1 MKRCSKCVLPDTTPN
16 ITFDEQGVCNYCNTY
31 QKFDYKGEDKLIEL
45 LEAQKKRNSKYDCMV
60 NISGG
65 RDSSYTLLKLVK
77 DYDMNVLV
85 VNYKNSFTDP
95 QARANIQNATD
106 ILGMD
111 LISFETK
118 TGVAED
124 TFRHSLNAWIQKPS
138 PAMVPMMCVACK
150 NMWWDTLKI
159 AKKNNIKCIVS
170 GGNPLEESSFKIE
183 LLDASRD
190 AGIDSHFTATIKG
203 VFSELLKNTSYINY
217 KQLHVMIWGFLFGD
231 QYSIGPRIYGRNIER
246 IDLFHYIPWKE
257 EEVLSRIKSE
267 LNWDYPHNLEST
279 WRFDCMIG
287 HLKDALYMKTLGL
300 TEKDEFYSRM
310 IREGFITREEALER
324 LEKENRLHWDQIDI
338 LLKRAGIDDP
348 SVIKSLENL

>member
-1 MKRCSKCVLPDTTPN
+1 
-16 ITFDEQGVCNYCNTY
+16 
-31 QKFDYKGEDKLIEL
+31 
-45 LEAQKKRNSKYDCMV
+45 
-60 NISGG
+60 
-65 RDSSYTLLKLVK
+65 
-77 DYDMNVLV
+77 
-85 VNYKNSFTDP
+85 
-95 QARANIQNATD
+95 
-106 ILGMD
+106 
-111 LISFETK
+111 
-118 TGVAED
+118 
-124 TFRHSLNAWIQKPS
+124 
-138 PAMVPMMCVACK
+138 
-150 NMWWDTLKI
+150 MWWDTLKI

>member
-150 NMWWDTLKI
+150 NMWWDK
-159 AKKNNIKCIVS
+159 
-170 GGNPLEESSFKIE
+170 
-183 LLDASRD
+183 
-190 AGIDSHFTATIKG
+190 
-203 VFSELLKNTSYINY
+203 
-217 KQLHVMIWGFLFGD
+217 
-231 QYSIGPRIYGRNIER
+231 YS
-246 IDLFHYIPWKE
+246 
-257 EEVLSRIKSE
+257 
-267 LNWDYPHNLEST
+267 
-279 WRFDCMIG
+279 
-287 HLKDALYMKTLGL
+287 
-300 TEKDEFYSRM
+300 
-310 IREGFITREEALER
+310 
-324 LEKENRLHWDQIDI
+324 
-338 LLKRAGIDDP
+338 
-348 SVIKSLENL
+348 